1 MIRLSP
7 WATMWL
13 SDYHQG
19 QDDQTIIMGNYVMIR
34 LSSWATMWWSFC
46 HQGQL
51 FDDQIMSR
59 GKMIRLSPG
68 ATMWWSDYVQ
78 GQDDHIITRDKMVI
92 LSPVEKCY
100 DQITSRGKGRWGT
113 VTLRTTS
120 ALGLLTLSWTGLQTS
135 LSFVFMVNLSTL
147 YSSIAEKEP
156 FSFSFVLIE
165 NFSAR
170 RRLSGTAQRA
180 LNRMDN
186 LAQWS
191 TMRGRAT
198 VSNIL
203 HISSFVVVF
212 FYFCISLRPWLI
224 LMKNSKVIFLYCLIL
239 ATLVD
244 NDGKSSTEYFFLF
257 VFLCN
262 HGW

>member
-7 WATMWL
+7 VA
-13 SDYHQG
+13 
-19 QDDQTIIMGNYVMIR
+19 R
-34 LSSWATMWWSFC
+34 
-46 HQGQL
+46 
-51 FDDQIMSR
+51 
-59 GKMIRLSPG
+59 
-68 ATMWWSDYVQ
+68 WSDYVQ

-92 LSPVEKCY
+92 LSPVERCY

-203 HISSFVVVF
+203 HISIFVVVF

-244 NDGKSSTEYFFLF
+244 NDGKSSTEYFFYLYF
-257 VFLCN
+257 FATMADNAGTSDRMFFSVYFCN